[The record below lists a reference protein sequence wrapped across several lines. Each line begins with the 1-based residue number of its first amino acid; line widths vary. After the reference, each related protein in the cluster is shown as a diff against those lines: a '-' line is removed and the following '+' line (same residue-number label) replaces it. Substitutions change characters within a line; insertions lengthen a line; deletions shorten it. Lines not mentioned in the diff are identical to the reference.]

1 MMKQSGYAMSC
12 AALLAALVLAGAVTS
27 GQSAPPVPFPQG
39 YRSWQHVKSI
49 VVGPEHKSFSR
60 RGGIHHYYANAKAT
74 EGYKTGVFPNGS
86 IIVDEGVTTKNGD
99 GDATGILLEGA
110 RQALDVMVKDD
121 QLYKDTGGW
130 GFEHFEGDDPTG
142 QLGVEQRNQCF
153 QCHSKRKDRDL
164 VFSVIRP

>member
-1 MMKQSGYAMSC
+1 MMKQNGYAMSC
-12 AALLAALVLAGAVTS
+12 AALLAVLVLSGAVTS
-27 GQSAPPVPFPQG
+27 GQSAPSVPFPQG

-86 IIVDEGVTTKNGD
+86 VIVDEGVTTKNGE

-110 RQALDVMVKDD
+110 RRALDVMVKDD

-130 GFEHFEGDDPTG
+130 GFEHFEGDDPEGT
-142 QLGVEQRNQCF
+142 LGVEQRNQCF
-153 QCHSKRKDRDL
+153 QCHSKRQDRDL